1 MWPVVVRVLMQL
13 LRWSIMHFVAKPLI
27 KWGVIRPLSKLL
39 LEGISSDGA
48 VLEGVMEADV
58 EDVVGTSIDMEE
70 MG

>member
-13 LRWSIMHFVAKPLI
+13 LRWSIMHFIAKPLME
-27 KWGVIRPLSKLL
+27 WGVIRPLSKLL
-39 LEGISSDGA
+39 LERTSSDGA

-70 MG
+70 TG

>member
-1 MWPVVVRVLMQL
+1 
-13 LRWSIMHFVAKPLI
+13 MHYIAKLLI
-27 KWGVIRPLSKLL
+27 KWAVIRPLSKLL

-70 MG
+70 TG

>member
-13 LRWSIMHFVAKPLI
+13 LRWSIMHFVAKLLI
-27 KWGVIRPLSKLL
+27 EWGVIRPLSKLL

-70 MG
+70 TG